1 MIKLLNTKTATY
13 PEKEERESNTYTHKI
28 FVIRHVKDHHIKESD
43 MCYKAQELKI
53 KDIQYSI
60 NKQW

>member
-1 MIKLLNTKTATY
+1 MTKLLNTKAAAY
-13 PEKEERESNTYTHKI
+13 PKKEERESNTYTHKI

-43 MCYKAQELKI
+43 MCDKAQELKI
-53 KDIQYSI
+53 KGIQYSI